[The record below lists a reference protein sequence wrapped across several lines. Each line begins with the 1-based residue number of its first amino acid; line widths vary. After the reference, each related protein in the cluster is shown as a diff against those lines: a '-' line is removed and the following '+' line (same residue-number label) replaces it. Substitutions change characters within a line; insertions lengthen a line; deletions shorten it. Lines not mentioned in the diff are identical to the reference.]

1 MRRTSHLSHDS
12 DARSNG
18 FDLLEGD
25 GLASAVLGALPDAT
39 AVLDRCGRIVAV
51 NRALDNEGRPDAT
64 GNGLNV
70 LSVAP
75 DGTLLEV
82 PTSPTIL
89 PVPVGVRPQGVKA
102 L

>member
-1 MRRTSHLSHDS
+1 LTSPP
-12 DARSNG
+12 
-18 FDLLEGD
+18 
-25 GLASAVLGALPDAT
+25 SANA
-39 AVLDRCGRIVAV
+39 
-51 NRALDNEGRPDAT
+51 
-64 GNGLNV
+64 LNV

-89 PVPVGVRPQGVKA
+89 PVPVGVRPQGVRA